1 MLTKKSGIAANRKIT
16 KCQISKSIRTI
27 DRKGKIE
34 KGRSIENKEKP
45 ANSSGLNQKI
55 FEI

>member
-1 MLTKKSGIAANRKIT
+1 MLTKKSGIAANQKIT
-16 KCQISKSIRTI
+16 RCQMSESIRKI

-45 ANSSGLNQKI
+45 ANSSGLNQKTL
-55 FEI
+55 EI